1 MAAWLRWILVPL
13 RRQFLLACLRSIDLI
28 GRPAAE
34 DRVGSIGVVVADPTP
49 DPGSCLTAGL
59 EGIVEVAFVFER
71 SPQPLDEDVVHPAA
85 ATVHRDADFGL
96 PQGVG
101 EGKAGELRAL
111 IGVEISGLPKQAI
124 ASSSAVTQKSASI
137 VFDSLQ
143 LRTFRLNQSMIATR
157 YRKPLRIG
165 M

>member
-1 MAAWLRWILVPL
+1 MG
-13 RRQFLLACLRSIDLI
+13 S
-28 GRPAAE
+28 
-34 DRVGSIGVVVADPTP
+34 VGIIVADPTS
-49 DPGSCLTAGL
+49 DAGFCLTAGL
-59 EGIVEVAFVFER
+59 KGIVEDAFVFQR
-71 SPQPLDEDVVHPAA
+71 SPQPLDEDVVHPTT
-85 ATVHRDADFGL
+85 ATVHRDADAGIL
-96 PQGVG
+96 QGAG
-101 EGKAGELRAL
+101 EGKASELRAL